1 MSQRFKKFL
10 EALEKAQKK
19 RPEKSNWLSNSEIE
33 WMVFERETML
43 NLINSERKSIG
54 KNPIDMNKVIKVEN
68 QAVGHFD
75 YSRKFALYC
84 SELVESDNMPP
95 P

>member
-1 MSQRFKKFL
+1 
-10 EALEKAQKK
+10 
-19 RPEKSNWLSNSEIE
+19 
-33 WMVFERETML
+33 MVFERETML